1 MRWSLRLILSAFFLV
16 SIPLFLVTRHFADIW
31 DQYSISSYIAASWQ
45 NTFRYG
51 NVENIPAFDNKLSD
65 KVIIMAKLEKEN
77 TDWVTEELPEYV
89 PPSSSV
95 WPPANT
101 LLQLASSNIHR
112 QPDPQYYHQQPHHPP
127 QQRPRSHGLP
137 HLHN

>member
-1 MRWSLRLILSAFFLV
+1 MRWSLRLILSAFFLL

-45 NTFRYG
+45 TTFRYG
-51 NVENIPAFDNKLSD
+51 TVENIPAFDGKPGD

-89 PPSSSV
+89 PPSSSL
-95 WPPANT
+95 WSPANT
-101 LLQLASSNIHR
+101 LPQLASSNLHR
-112 QPDPQYYHQQPHHPP
+112 
-127 QQRPRSHGLP
+127 
-137 HLHN
+137 

>member
-1 MRWSLRLILSAFFLV
+1 MRWSLRLILSAIFLLG
-16 SIPLFLVTRHFADIW
+16 IPLFLVTRHFADIW

-51 NVENIPAFDNKLSD
+51 KVENIPAFDGKPGD

-89 PPSSSV
+89 ASSLCMGI
-95 WPPANT
+95 PANT
-101 LLQLASSNIHR
+101 F
-112 QPDPQYYHQQPHHPP
+112 P
-127 QQRPRSHGLP
+127 
-137 HLHN
+137 

>member
-45 NTFRYG
+45 NTFRFG
-51 NVENIPAFDNKLSD
+51 NVEDIPAFDGKPGD

-89 PPSSSV
+89 APSSSV
-95 WPPANT
+95 WRSANG
-101 LLQLASSNIHR
+101 LL
-112 QPDPQYYHQQPHHPP
+112 
-127 QQRPRSHGLP
+127 
-137 HLHN
+137 